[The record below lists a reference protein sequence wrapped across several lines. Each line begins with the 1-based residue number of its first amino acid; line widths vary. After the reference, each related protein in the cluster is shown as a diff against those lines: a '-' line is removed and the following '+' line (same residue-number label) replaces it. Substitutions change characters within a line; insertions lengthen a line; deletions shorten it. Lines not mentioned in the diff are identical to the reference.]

1 MKKAFM
7 VYHGN
12 PKEGNYTTPL
22 SSRDAIGEVL
32 KYAAIPDDVRI
43 GEAKRAMGIAL
54 HFLLP
59 GQETLIGGI
68 AIQRCDVD

>member
-1 MKKAFM
+1 MGKAFV

-22 SSRDAIGEVL
+22 SSRDAVDEVL
-32 KYAAIPDDVRI
+32 KYVTPPGYVRF
-43 GEAKRAMGIAL
+43 GEAKKVIGIAL

-59 GQETLIGGI
+59 YQETSVWGI
-68 AIQRCDVD
+68 TVQRCDVD